1 MNKQTGNNLQELAND
16 SKAWV
21 YTSSQKFTQNQVDE
35 IMKYSEVF
43 LSQWDSHGKML
54 KGTIQIIENRFIAI
68 FADSEGETM
77 CGTARDKSVKFIKE
91 LEEIT
96 GVTLM
101 DRMLIAYKQNQDIK
115 VLDFNTLRTKISG
128 GEIEKSTLFYNGL
141 ITTKEEFMTNWEIPI
156 EGSWI

>member
-1 MNKQTGNNLQELAND
+1 
-16 SKAWV
+16 
-21 YTSSQKFTQNQVDE
+21 
-35 IMKYSEVF
+35 
-43 LSQWDSHGKML
+43 
-54 KGTIQIIENRFIAI
+54 
-68 FADSEGETM
+68 
-77 CGTARDKSVKFIKE
+77 
-91 LEEIT
+91 
-96 GVTLM
+96 M